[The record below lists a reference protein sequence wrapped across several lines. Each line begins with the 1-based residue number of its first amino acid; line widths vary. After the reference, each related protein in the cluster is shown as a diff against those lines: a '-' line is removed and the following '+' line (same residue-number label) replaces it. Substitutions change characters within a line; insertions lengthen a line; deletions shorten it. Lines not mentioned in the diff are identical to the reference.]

1 MSDIDPRPTG
11 PMLYSEVRSYCSRVR
26 CTQAQFSR
34 ASGITEQTLVSIEL
48 ADRPLP
54 RTVERVRGFIAENP
68 ERCPGAI
75 ANRAIGGW
83 LPPAAPAKGRGASL
97 VLRGEGAAELERAR
111 AVSVAPA
118 RPSPTA
124 IAAAEA
130 EAAAQRRSTVRVGSQ
145 RMPVPHALPVD
156 AAPAEVIATAL
167 VETPGDL
174 IARVRSAW
182 PELWAA
188 VVKAS
193 RVNGE
198 PAGATLMRV
207 ISLGLKDI
215 SA

>member
-11 PMLYSEVRSYCSRVR
+11 PMLYSEVRSYCVRVG
-26 CTQAQFSR
+26 CSQAQFARS
-34 ASGITEQTLVSIEL
+34 SGITEQTLLSIQH
-48 ADRPLP
+48 AAHPLE
-54 RTVERVRGFIAENP
+54 RTVKRVRGFIEANP
-68 ERCPGAI
+68 SRCPGA
-75 ANRAIGGW
+75 AKPGGGW
-83 LPPAAPAKGRGASL
+83 LAPSAPKEAAALMARGYA
-97 VLRGEGAAELERAR
+97 GAAALQQAR
-111 AVSVAPA
+111 AASIAPA
-118 RPSPTA
+118 RPSSAA

-130 EAAAQRRSTVRVGSQ
+130 EAAVKRRSTARMGSH

-156 AAPAEVIATAL
+156 AAPAEVLATGL

-193 RVNGE
+193 RASGE
-198 PAGATLMRV
+198 PAGATLMRA
-207 ISLGLKDI
+207 ISRGLEEI

>member
-1 MSDIDPRPTG
+1 MSGVDPRPSG
-11 PMLYSEVRSYCSRVR
+11 PMLRSEIRSYCVRVK

-48 ADRPLP
+48 ADRPLA

-68 ERCPGAI
+68 ERCPEGDTKRSA
-75 ANRAIGGW
+75 GGW
-83 LPPAAPAKGRGASL
+83 LPAAAPVAARGAPL
-97 VLRGEGAAELERAR
+97 VLRGEGAAGLERAR
-111 AVSVAPA
+111 ADSVAPA
-118 RPSPTA
+118 RPSPVA

-130 EAAAQRRSTVRVGSQ
+130 EAAAHRRSAARMGSS

-156 AAPAEVIATAL
+156 AAPAEVLATGL

-174 IARVRSAW
+174 IARVRMAW
-182 PELWAA
+182 PDLWAA

-193 RVNGE
+193 RASGE
-198 PAGATLMRV
+198 PAGATLMRA
-207 ISLGLKDI
+207 ISRGLEEI